1 MRYPIL
7 LSLSLVGLLLSGCVN
22 PFAPLD
28 RQAYHRLGLVN
39 LYPETIAVDNLND
52 WLSLPN
58 TQEVQPKGFS
68 MHAFIG
74 QHAEQALEADGF
86 TVGQIPVDPELFWA
100 RYEAA
105 RKKSPGALGIG
116 SSYSFGDYLKTLCHD
131 GTIDPSKFDLIVV
144 IGPALIGGE
153 GQTRGMMQEGTGVH
167 IVFLKNHLKR
177 FTAFFQV
184 GSCGYDPKLDKGV
197 FGLRNMFAT
206 PPLTLTF
213 PDVDTIDTL
222 LDGHHDDALRQLVE
236 PLVTK
241 AFADLVR

>member
-7 LSLSLVGLLLSGCVN
+7 LSLSLVGLLLSGCV
-22 PFAPLD
+22 FGPLD

-39 LYPETIAVDNLND
+39 LYPETIAVDNLDD

-86 TVGQIPVDPELFWA
+86 IVGQIPMDPELFWA
-100 RYEAA
+100 RFEAA
-105 RKKSPGALGIG
+105 QKKSPGPLGIG
-116 SSYSFGDYLKTLCHD
+116 SSYSLGDYLKDLCHD
-131 GTIDPSKFDLIVV
+131 GTIDPSNYDLIVV
-144 IGPALIGGE
+144 IGPTVIGGE
-153 GQTRGMMQEGTGVH
+153 GQTRGMMQEGMGVH
-167 IVFLKNHLKR
+167 IVFLKNHPKR
-177 FTAFFQV
+177 FTAIFQV
-184 GSCGYDPKLDKGV
+184 DSCGYDPKFPDKAV
-197 FGLRNMFAT
+197 FGLRGMFAT

-236 PLVTK
+236 PQVTQ